1 MFKSLSL
8 KVIIFGFI
16 FTFFSSFGQSFFLGL
31 FNSSIRETLS
41 ITHGQFGTIYASATL
56 LSSLLLIWVGKKIDD
71 VNVFKFAIL
80 VTILLSISCFFFSKI
95 SSVVFLFIGI
105 FLMRFSGQG
114 MMSHTATTT
123 ISRYFTKSRG
133 KALSVGWFGLSSAE
147 FILPVLIV
155 FLLTMTSWQNIWLII
170 SILVLFFLPIAS
182 YILVKNINL
191 DSRETS
197 NEDDFKEEN
206 IKQWKRKEV
215 IKDYRFYIINMNM
228 LAMPWIATGT
238 FVYQSFISSS
248 KGWGKYVIAQSFMSY
263 SVLTVITLLI
273 SGFLVDKFTSRKI
286 LIYMNIPLFLSVLVI
301 IYFNSP
307 ISAFVF
313 LGLIGISNGLANL
326 LGSSIWA
333 EIYGVKHIGSIK
345 ALTTALMVFATALG
359 TALFGILIDNGFTIE
374 KIAVVSGAYCVSNIY
389 TYINRIALLYK
400 KKTQSCKY
408 IKNT

>member
-8 KVIIFGFI
+8 KVIIFSFI
-16 FTFFSSFGQSFFLGL
+16 FTFFSSFGQSYFLGL

-71 VNVFKFAIL
+71 VNIFKFAIF

-95 SSVVFLFIGI
+95 SSVILLFFGI

-123 ISRYFTKSRG
+123 VSRYFTKSRG

-155 FLLTMTSWQNIWLII
+155 FLLTITHWQNIWLTT
-170 SILVLFFLPIAS
+170 SILVLIFLPISS
-182 YILVKNINL
+182 YLLVKNINL

-197 NEDDFKEEN
+197 NEDEFKDEN
-206 IKQWKRKEV
+206 IKQWTRKEV
-215 IKDYRFYIINMNM
+215 VRDYRFYIVNMNM
-228 LAMPWIATGT
+228 LAMPWIATGS

-248 KGWGKYVIAQSFMSY
+248 KGWGQYVIAQSFMSY

-273 SGFLVDKFTSRKI
+273 SGFLVDKFTSRRI
-286 LIYMNIPLFLSVLVI
+286 LIYMNIPLLLSVLVI
-301 IYFNSP
+301 VYFNSP
-307 ISAFVF
+307 ISAFAF
-313 LGLIGISNGLANL
+313 LGLIGITNGLANL

-345 ALTTALMVFATALG
+345 ALTTALMVFATAFG
-359 TALFGILIDNGFTIE
+359 TALFGVLIDYGFTIE
-374 KIAVVSGAYCVSNIY
+374 KIAIVSGV
-389 TYINRIALLYK
+389 YIVLSIALLFFIRK
-400 KKTQSCKY
+400 KLNP
-408 IKNT
+408 INI